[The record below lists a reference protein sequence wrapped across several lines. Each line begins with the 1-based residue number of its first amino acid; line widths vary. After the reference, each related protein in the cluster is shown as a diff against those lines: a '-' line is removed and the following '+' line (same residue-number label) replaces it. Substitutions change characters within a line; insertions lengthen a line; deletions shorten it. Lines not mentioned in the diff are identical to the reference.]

1 MSVPFTLPVTSFAR
15 QTALRNALWLGG
27 DKVVSVVLGLLVF
40 GLIARAYGAAG
51 AGQFSYALAV
61 LQAALGLSLVCSSA
75 ALMPRLCR
83 LRDGTALRA
92 LSNAFVVRFVASVLA
107 ALAVACYVVAVV
119 DDPSRRAVT
128 LVVLATVPLF
138 EPFQAWSAFWMSR
151 NRNQVPVLT
160 RCAGLALRVLVVVAA
175 TQAGAQAW
183 VVALA
188 WLAEALL
195 SAAVQSATALRVE
208 SATTLAGA
216 VRRRRCALYLAFG
229 ARFAA
234 GLWLS
239 HLFLRLDR
247 LWLVER
253 LDAHTFGV
261 YATAMQLVE
270 VWLQVATL
278 AATSIGPAFLY
289 RSLQRSSHWR
299 SHRGTLLM
307 LGGIGL
313 GGLLGAALLGH
324 WLLVLVFGPPFAE
337 GHAYLVAGA
346 AAAVLFFVDQ
356 IVQVAVTAHNRPGL
370 LALKWGAAC
379 AVALAT
385 LLLAGPQLG
394 GFAGPLGLA
403 LGLAAGWLALA
414 LALARRDQRTGR
426 PEA

>member
-1 MSVPFTLPVTSFAR
+1 MSVPFTLPGASFAR
-15 QTALRNALWLGG
+15 QAALRNALWLGG

-40 GLIARAYGAAG
+40 GLIARAYGATG

-61 LQAALGLSLVCSSA
+61 LQAALGLSLVCSSV

-83 LRDGTALRA
+83 LGDGAALRA
-92 LSNAFVVRFVASVLA
+92 LSNVFVVRFVASVLA
-107 ALAVACYVVAVV
+107 ASAVACYVVAVV

-128 LVVLATVPLF
+128 LVVLAAVPLI
-138 EPFQAWSAFWMSR
+138 EPFQVWSAFWMSR
-151 NRNQVPVLT
+151 NRNRVPVLT
-160 RCAGLALRVLVVVAA
+160 RCAGLAVRLLVVMAA
-175 TQAGAQAW
+175 LWAGAQAW

-188 WLAEALL
+188 WLAEALFT
-195 SAAVQSATALRVE
+195 AAAQSASVLRVE
-208 SATTLAGA
+208 PAAALASA
-216 VRRRRCALYLAFG
+216 VRRRRCARYLAFG

-247 LWLVER
+247 LWLVEQ

-278 AATSIGPAFLY
+278 LATSIGPAFLY
-289 RSLQRSSHWR
+289 RALQRSSHWR
-299 SHRGTLLM
+299 SHRGTLLL

-313 GGLLGAALLGH
+313 GGLLGAAVLGH
-324 WLLVLVFGPPFAE
+324 WLLALVFGPPFAE

-379 AVALAT
+379 VVALAT
-385 LLLAGPQLG
+385 LLLAGPRLG

-403 LGLAAGWLALA
+403 LGLLAGWLALA
-414 LALARRDQRTGR
+414 LALARRPGR

>member
-1 MSVPFTLPVTSFAR
+1 MSVPLTLAGASFAR
-15 QTALRNALWLGG
+15 QAALRNALWLGG

-40 GLIARAYGAAG
+40 GLIARANGATG

-75 ALMPRLCR
+75 ALMPRLWR
-83 LRDGTALRA
+83 LRDGAALRA
-92 LSNAFVVRFVASVLA
+92 LSNVFVVRFVASVLA
-107 ALAVACYVVAVV
+107 ASAVACYVVAVV

-128 LVVLATVPLF
+128 LVVLAAVPLI
-138 EPFQAWSAFWMSR
+138 EPFQVWSAFWMSR
-151 NRNQVPVLT
+151 NRNRVPVLT
-160 RCAGLALRVLVVVAA
+160 RCAGLAVRLLVVMAA
-175 TQAGAQAW
+175 LWAGAQAW

-188 WLAEALL
+188 WLAEALFT
-195 SAAVQSATALRVE
+195 AAAQSASVLRVE
-208 SATTLAGA
+208 PAAALASA
-216 VRRRRCALYLAFG
+216 VRRRRCARYLAFG

-247 LWLVER
+247 LWLVEQ

-278 AATSIGPAFLY
+278 LATSIGPAFLY
-289 RSLQRSSHWR
+289 RALQRSSHWR
-299 SHRGTLLM
+299 SHRGTLLL

-313 GGLLGAALLGH
+313 GGLLGAAALGH
-324 WLLVLVFGPPFAE
+324 WLLVLVFGPPFAD
-337 GHAYLVAGA
+337 GYAYLVAGT

-379 AVALAT
+379 IVALAT
-385 LLLAGPQLG
+385 LLLAGPRLG

-403 LGLAAGWLALA
+403 LGLLAGWLALG
-414 LALARRDQRTGR
+414 LALAWRDRQHGR
-426 PEA
+426 AEA